1 MQSDVIVN
9 VRDIT
14 SKDIVV
20 PDTSADT
27 PNTGYQSIVD
37 GRGVDVNASS
47 NNIILLGIV
56 SAIIV
61 VAIILLSLIAKRH
74 HIRLILRNN
83 KHIVRSLMIL
93 AVIVSILSFVTLK
106 EINNSYNLAKAEG
119 NTTTLND
126 SLVISTTDSILNLD
140 LGDDSTFGY
149 SKNTIT
155 VTSPTVAGYT
165 LAAYIDG
172 DTRDLANVTNAEAAD
187 VRIAGLESSELQAL
201 TDNTW
206 GFALQEPESKDAE
219 VFSGLPTN
227 ENAPLILKT
236 KCATTESDDETDVY
250 IGAYVVPGLPAGT
263 YSGVTVNYVA
273 VANIVSDDITVD
285 FHGNGLFFDEEQT
298 QNENTVVYG
307 YLHSAIDTSE
317 QGVCGIIT
325 KSGTYMNTFNS
336 DNSTWYSLINNPD
349 ASNPNDTLGFSGEDG
364 VKDYLKEKHDE
375 YEGQTMDLYATKNYT
390 IHYDANGGEGQMA
403 DQVISAVGYLT
414 SNKFTNGEMVFTG
427 WNTEADGSGSSYSNG
442 LRVNQLAKPGQ
453 TVTLYAQWADCF
465 DKYICYRANG
475 DDVVGTMPAQSTTY
489 GATLS
494 VGSYKRDGYGFA
506 GWNTKADYS
515 GTFYG
520 PNQDISKSI
529 TSPNGLYL
537 YAVWVPSTGTI
548 QNWDGC
554 ASLAQAPT
562 NGTATLAH
570 VTALTDERDGNTYTI
585 AKLADGKCWTVEN
598 LKLDN
603 IPELTAE
610 NTNNPSLPITN
621 VYDENLTSNHLSTPS
636 SRPYNAETDI
646 FGWCNSYSSAACQDQ
661 SRVRLDN
668 SFGGYYNWYSA
679 TAGHG
684 KHNKYSGSTAGDICP
699 AGWRLPTG
707 GSSSGE
713 FRALA
718 NVLNGGVNDRNTS
731 QKIRSFPHNFYF
743 SGGVNGSGAIEF
755 AGTSGDYWSSTS
767 MGGTGAY
774 ALRLTTDRVD
784 YGITGSG
791 LISIRGSAVRC
802 VASN

>member
-61 VAIILLSLIAKRH
+61 VAIILLSLIAKGH

-93 AVIVSILSFVTLK
+93 AVIVSILSFVILK

-219 VFSGLPTN
+219 VFSGLPTD

-236 KCATTESDDETDVY
+236 KCTTTESDDETDVY

-307 YLHSAIDTSE
+307 YSSSAIDTSE

-390 IHYDANGGEGQMA
+390 IHYDANTGEGEMA
-403 DQVISAVGYLT
+403 DQILSAAGRLSANTFMKVDL
-414 SNKFTNGEMVFTG
+414 VFSS
-427 WNTEADGSGSSYSNG
+427 WNTEADGSGTSYSNKQ
-442 LRVNQLAKPGQ
+442 RVDQIAKPGQ
-453 TVTLYAQWADCF
+453 TITLYAQWADCVNNSV
-465 DKYICYRANG
+465 CYKRNG
-475 DDVVGTMPAQSTTY
+475 DDVVGYMDAQASPLN
-489 GATLS
+489 GVIQAS
-494 VGSYKRDGYGFA
+494 SFKRDGYSYA
-506 GWNTKADYS
+506 GWNTKPDYT

-520 PNQDISKSI
+520 PNQTINGSEI
-529 TSPNGLYL
+529 ANGLIL
-537 YAVWVPSTGTI
+537 YAVWLSPAGTI

-562 NGTATLAH
+562 DGTATLSN
-570 VTALTDERDGNTYTI
+570 VVSLTDERDGNVYTV
-585 AKLADGKCWTVEN
+585 AKLPDGHCWTTEN
-598 LKLDN
+598 LRLDN
-603 IPELTAE
+603 TVELTA
-610 NTNNPSLPITN
+610 TSTHNPSLPITN
-621 VYDENLTSNHLSTPS
+621 VYDLSLTSNHLTS
-636 SRPYNAETDI
+636 SSSVAYNVDTAPE
-646 FGWCNSYSSAACQDQ
+646 GWCFVNSDACVNQ
-661 SRVRLDN
+661 SRFRIDN
-668 SFGGYYNWYSA
+668 TFGGYYNWYSA
-679 TAGHG
+679 TAGNG
-684 KHNKYSGSTAGDICP
+684 KRYRNNDTDGDICP
-699 AGWRLPTG
+699 VGWRLPTG

-713 FRALA
+713 YFDLA
-718 NVLNGGVNDRNTS
+718 NVFNGGVNDRNTS
-731 QKIRSFPHNFYF
+731 NKARSFPFNFLL
-743 SGGVNGSGAIEF
+743 SGHVNRDGAIEF
-755 AGTSGDYWSSTS
+755 AGFNGRYWSSTP
-767 MGGTGAY
+767 MKYTAGAY
-774 ALRLTTDRVD
+774 GLNVTLDRLD
-784 YGITGSG
+784 YGISG
-791 LISIRGSAVRC
+791 NSISSYVGSAVRC
-802 VASN
+802 VAND

>member
-61 VAIILLSLIAKRH
+61 IAIILLSLITKRH
-74 HIRLILRNN
+74 HVRLILRHN

-126 SLVISTTDSILNLD
+126 SLAISTTDSILNLD

-149 SKNTIT
+149 AKNTIT

-172 DTRDLANVTNAEAAD
+172 DEKDLVNTTNVETPDA
-187 VRIAGLESSELQAL
+187 RIAGLEDSEAQAL

-206 GFALQEPESKDAE
+206 GLALEEPENQDSE
-219 VFSGLPTN
+219 VFRGLSTDSD
-227 ENAPLILKT
+227 APLTLKAN
-236 KCATTESDDETDVY
+236 CVATEAEETTDVY

-263 YSGVTVNYVA
+263 YSGVTIDYVA
-273 VANIVSDDITVD
+273 VANVIADEMTVNY
-285 FHGNGLFFDEEQT
+285 HGNGLFFDEAQT
-298 QNENTVVYG
+298 QNQNTVVYNT
-307 YLHSAIDTSE
+307 YRNAIGSDSQE
-317 QGVCGIIT
+317 ICGIFN
-325 KSGTYMNTFNS
+325 KSGTYMNTFGS
-336 DNSTWYSLINNPD
+336 DNSNWYSLISNPD
-349 ASNPNDTLGFSGEDG
+349 TSDPNNTLGFSGEDG
-364 VKDYLKEKHDE
+364 IKDYLFENHDTYKDQAIE
-375 YEGQTMDLYATKNYT
+375 LYATKNYT
-390 IHYDANGGEGQMA
+390 IHFDANGGEGEIA
-403 DQVISAVGYLT
+403 DQVITSDKLSANT
-414 SNKFTNGEMVFTG
+414 FTNGEMVFKE
-427 WNTEADGSGSSYSNG
+427 WNTEDDGSGKSYNNKQQ
-442 LRVNQLAKPGQ
+442 VNQIAKPGQ
-453 TVTLYAQWADCF
+453 TITLYAQWADCVNNSV
-465 DKYICYRANG
+465 CYKKNG
-475 DDVVGTMPAQSTTY
+475 DDVVGTMDVQTSSALLNNILWTS
-489 GATLS
+489 GF
-494 VGSYKRDGYGFA
+494 KRDGYGFA
-506 GWNTKADYS
+506 GWNTKSDYT

-520 PNQDISKSI
+520 PNQTVDKNAYA
-529 TSPNGLYL
+529 NGLVL
-537 YAVWVPSTGTI
+537 YAVWVPSVGTI
-548 QNWDGC
+548 QNWNGC

-621 VYDENLTSNHLSTPS
+621 VYDGNLTSNHLSAPS

-731 QKIRSFPHNFYF
+731 QKIRSFPHNFYL
-743 SGGVNGSGAIEF
+743 SGGVNGSGAIDF

-767 MGGTGAY
+767 MGGTSAY
-774 ALRLTTDRVD
+774 ALRLSINRVD

-791 LISIRGSAVRC
+791 LISIHGSAVRC
-802 VASN
+802 VADN

>member
-61 VAIILLSLIAKRH
+61 VAIILLSLIAKGH

-219 VFSGLPTN
+219 VFSGLPTD

-236 KCATTESDDETDVY
+236 ECATTESDDETDVY

-285 FHGNGLFFDEEQT
+285 FHGNGLFFD
-298 QNENTVVYG
+298 
-307 YLHSAIDTSE
+307 
-317 QGVCGIIT
+317 
-325 KSGTYMNTFNS
+325 
-336 DNSTWYSLINNPD
+336 
-349 ASNPNDTLGFSGEDG
+349 
-364 VKDYLKEKHDE
+364 
-375 YEGQTMDLYATKNYT
+375 DL
-390 IHYDANGGEGQMA
+390 
-403 DQVISAVGYLT
+403 
-414 SNKFTNGEMVFTG
+414 
-427 WNTEADGSGSSYSNG
+427 
-442 LRVNQLAKPGQ
+442 
-453 TVTLYAQWADCF
+453 
-465 DKYICYRANG
+465 
-475 DDVVGTMPAQSTTY
+475 
-489 GATLS
+489 
-494 VGSYKRDGYGFA
+494 
-506 GWNTKADYS
+506 
-515 GTFYG
+515 
-520 PNQDISKSI
+520 
-529 TSPNGLYL
+529 
-537 YAVWVPSTGTI
+537 
-548 QNWDGC
+548 
-554 ASLAQAPT
+554 
-562 NGTATLAH
+562 
-570 VTALTDERDGNTYTI
+570 
-585 AKLADGKCWTVEN
+585 
-598 LKLDN
+598 
-603 IPELTAE
+603 
-610 NTNNPSLPITN
+610 
-621 VYDENLTSNHLSTPS
+621 
-636 SRPYNAETDI
+636 
-646 FGWCNSYSSAACQDQ
+646 
-661 SRVRLDN
+661 
-668 SFGGYYNWYSA
+668 
-679 TAGHG
+679 
-684 KHNKYSGSTAGDICP
+684 
-699 AGWRLPTG
+699 
-707 GSSSGE
+707 
-713 FRALA
+713 
-718 NVLNGGVNDRNTS
+718 
-731 QKIRSFPHNFYF
+731 
-743 SGGVNGSGAIEF
+743 
-755 AGTSGDYWSSTS
+755 
-767 MGGTGAY
+767 
-774 ALRLTTDRVD
+774 
-784 YGITGSG
+784 
-791 LISIRGSAVRC
+791 
-802 VASN
+802 